1 MIDRNNQKFDK
12 DRRASEY
19 EERVVEISR
28 VSRVVKGGRRIRFRI
43 LVVIGD
49 QKGKIGYGMAKATE
63 IAVGVKKAVAQA
75 KKHMITVPIIND
87 TIPYQVMHN
96 LGSAKVFLKPAS
108 QGTSIVAGGVIRVVA
123 DLAGIKN
130 LLSKV
135 IGTSNKI
142 NNVKAVF
149 EALSSFDQKKVE
161 IMKKRFEAGQK
172 AENPIAEKVEKTKEE
187 VVAEKEVKE
196 EAVKKV
202 QPKVDKKIKA
212 TKLKEEKVG

>member
-1 MIDRNNQKFDK
+1 VIDRNNQKFDK